1 MKKIIAIIISL
12 VVIAGGAFVFLKPKK
27 NVQVAETS
35 LNVKTSSPVYD
46 SFKRNKSFVGR
57 IMPES
62 SVAVMPLIP
71 DTVINVNKQVG
82 DYVKKGELLFSVDPK
97 SVKQNVDLAL
107 AALELE
113 KAQIE
118 QENGSTKAIT
128 LLQRELAYKSA
139 QSQYDLADEDFD
151 QWKDQN
157 DANTENLENKLSKL
171 QKELENAKD
180 DAEKTKL
187 QEQIDDIKYQIKIAD
202 KNYDSEKESKKLSLK
217 NSIIALN
224 DAKKDYERELN
235 QLDNEAKAINDAKLS
250 KSKATY
256 ENALSYLEKTNVYAP
271 IDGIVEF
278 KGIEE
283 NAKASPTS
291 PAYIISNKKM
301 MSVSFGIPDTFIKE
315 ISINDKVEID
325 YNGEIC
331 EGHISEI
338 SLSADPKS
346 GLYNIKAVTQ
356 TNGQML
362 SGTTVTVN
370 LAVEKTENA
379 LTIPTQAIVYQDGD
393 TYVYVIED
401 NKAFKKAVKLGVIT
415 QTNAEVLEGLSEN
428 DKVILTK
435 SSKIA
440 NGIKV
445 VDITNSKTASI
456 ENLENTQTELEEN

>member
-1 MKKIIAIIISL
+1 
-12 VVIAGGAFVFLKPKK
+12 
-27 NVQVAETS
+27 
-35 LNVKTSSPVYD
+35 
-46 SFKRNKSFVGR
+46 
-57 IMPES
+57 
-62 SVAVMPLIP
+62 
-71 DTVINVNKQVG
+71 
-82 DYVKKGELLFSVDPK
+82 
-97 SVKQNVDLAL
+97 
-107 AALELE
+107 
-113 KAQIE
+113 
-118 QENGSTKAIT
+118 
-128 LLQRELAYKSA
+128 
-139 QSQYDLADEDFD
+139 
-151 QWKDQN
+151 
-157 DANTENLENKLSKL
+157 
-171 QKELENAKD
+171 
-180 DAEKTKL
+180 
-187 QEQIDDIKYQIKIAD
+187 
-202 KNYDSEKESKKLSLK
+202 
-217 NSIIALN
+217 
-224 DAKKDYERELN
+224 
-235 QLDNEAKAINDAKLS
+235 
-250 KSKATY
+250 
-256 ENALSYLEKTNVYAP
+256 
-271 IDGIVEF
+271 
-278 KGIEE
+278 
-283 NAKASPTS
+283 
-291 PAYIISNKKM
+291 M